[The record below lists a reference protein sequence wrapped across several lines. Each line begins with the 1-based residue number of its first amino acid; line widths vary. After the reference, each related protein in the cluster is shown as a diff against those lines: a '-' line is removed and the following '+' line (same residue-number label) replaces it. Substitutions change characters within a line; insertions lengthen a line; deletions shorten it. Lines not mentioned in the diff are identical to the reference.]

1 MREWSSN
8 TADEGS
14 AGGAEKLTQ
23 VVFGFVFVYIF
34 PALLDV
40 SVSDRVGAAA
50 GGFGRYEKHS
60 F

>member
-1 MREWSSN
+1 MP
-8 TADEGS
+8 
-14 AGGAEKLTQ
+14 

-40 SVSDRVGAAA
+40 SVSEGVLAAA
-50 GGFGRYEKHS
+50 GGLRRYEKHS